1 MLLSRMALR
10 SPASLKPNRPARIRV
25 PNRERVLF
33 TIRDHR
39 FVGVL
44 QRLSL
49 TGGSV
54 IHTEEP
60 LPQGTLAGLDMR
72 TVFGRVT
79 AQIEFLH
86 VGADGNTS
94 AQAFRFLGMDDSCT
108 GRLRTAIE
116 RMQGA
121 GYSDAE
127 VEGNS
132 LSALASKSLSTV
144 RDHIQRLFQTGSP
157 HRKVRVRS

>member
-1 MLLSRMALR
+1 MALR
-10 SPASLKPNRPARIRV
+10 PQASGKSSRPARIRV

-60 LPQGTLAGLDMR
+60 LPQGTLAGLDLR
-72 TVFGRVT
+72 TVFGKVS

-86 VGADGNTS
+86 VGADGNTT

-108 GRLRTAIE
+108 RRLSAAIE
-116 RMQGA
+116 QMQSA

-127 VEGNS
+127 AEENR
-132 LSALASKSLSTV
+132 LSTLVSKSLSTV
-144 RDHIQRLFQTGSP
+144 RDRIRSLYQPGTLRW
-157 HRKVRVRS
+157 KVRARS

>member
-1 MLLSRMALR
+1 MAVRSDDAVKSR
-10 SPASLKPNRPARIRV
+10 RPARIRV

-33 TIRDHR
+33 TIRDRR

-54 IHTEEP
+54 IHTENP
-60 LPQGTLAGLDMR
+60 VPQGTLAGLDLQ
-72 TVFGRVT
+72 TIFGKVT

-86 VGADGNTS
+86 IGADGCTA
-94 AQAFRFLGMDDSCT
+94 AQAFRFLGMDDFCT
-108 GRLRTAIE
+108 ERLKAAIE
-116 RMQGA
+116 RMQCA

-127 VEGNS
+127 VEGND
-132 LSALASKSLSTV
+132 LTTLASKHVNTV
-144 RDHIQRLFQTGSP
+144 RDHIRSFFQTGSLR
-157 HRKVRVRS
+157 RKVRARS

>member
-1 MLLSRMALR
+1 MLSRMALK
-10 SPASLKPNRPARIRV
+10 SPTSVKLQRPARIRV
-25 PNRERVLF
+25 PNRERVLL

-54 IHTEEP
+54 IHTEDP
-60 LPQGTLAGLDMR
+60 LPQGTLASLDLQ
-72 TVFGRVT
+72 TVFGKVT
-79 AQIEFLH
+79 AQIEFLQ
-86 VGADGNTS
+86 VGADGNTA

-108 GRLRTAIE
+108 GRLRAAIE
-116 RMQGA
+116 RMQSA

-127 VEGNS
+127 IGQDG
-132 LSALASKSLSTV
+132 LSRVVSKSLATV
-144 RDHIQRLFQTGSP
+144 RDYIQRLFQTGSLR
-157 HRKVRVRS
+157 RKVRARS